1 MFKLDLIQ
9 TLAMAGIIIF
19 LGYGLR
25 RVIKP
30 LHRYNIPAPV
40 IGGLLLS
47 CIILLTRQNEV
58 DLFIFDTTLQNPLMI
73 AFFTTIG
80 FGASLSLLRS
90 GGPQVVSFFVLATI
104 FALMQNLLG
113 IALSY
118 PLGVHP
124 LFGVMTGSV
133 TLTGGPATGLAFA
146 PLFEEAGV
154 PAAAS
159 LAIAAALVG
168 ITSGGLLGGP
178 IGTYLIHKYTS
189 KSAKSG
195 KETIRVETG
204 QDNFES
210 KDQIIIN
217 ADPTPGKKGY
227 HQLLKSSVIILVAM
241 WAGSWV
247 SRFLMNLGITLPAY
261 IGAMLVAAI
270 IRNTDDA
277 TRWIKLSRDT
287 IDDIGSV
294 ALSLFIAMALMTLK
308 LWKLADLAL
317 PLLVILFFQIVLI
330 TVSCLFIVFR
340 LTGRDYDAAV
350 ISSGFCGFM
359 LGTTANAMANME
371 VLVEKYGPA
380 PRAYLVVPLVGAF
393 FIDFTNA
400 LLITFF
406 LNFWR

>member
-1 MFKLDLIQ
+1 MFRLDLIQ
-9 TLAMAGIIIF
+9 TLALAGVLIF
-19 LGYGLR
+19 TGYGLR
-25 RVIKP
+25 HIIKP
-30 LHRYNIPAPV
+30 FDRFNIPTPV

-47 CIILLTRQNEV
+47 LIMLIAQQNGMEFFV
-58 DLFIFDTTLQNPLMI
+58 FDTTLQTPLMI

-80 FGASLSLLRS
+80 FGASLSLLKTA
-90 GGPQVVSFFVLATI
+90 GPQVISFFIIATI
-104 FALMQNLLG
+104 FAVLQNVLG
-113 IALSY
+113 VILSY

-159 LAIAAALVG
+159 LAIASALVG

-178 IGTYLIHKYTS
+178 IGTYLIDKY
-189 KSAKSG
+189 KLK
-195 KETIRVETG
+195 
-204 QDNFES
+204 
-210 KDQIIIN
+210 
-217 ADPTPGKKGY
+217 PGKRAKGLAGSATLTDESETENQQAVVSDLTTESKGY
-227 HQLLKSSVIILVAM
+227 HLLLKSGVVILVAM
-241 WAGSWV
+241 WVGSWL
-247 SRFLMNLGITLPAY
+247 SRYFLNLGITLPAY
-261 IGAMLVAAI
+261 IGAMLVAAV
-270 IRNTDDA
+270 IRNIDDA
-277 TRWIKLSRDT
+277 TQMLKLSQRT
-287 IDDIGSV
+287 LDDIGSV

-330 TVSCLFIVFR
+330 TVSCLWIIFR
-340 LTGRDYDAAV
+340 WTGRDYDSAV

-359 LGTTANAMANME
+359 LGTTANAMANMGA
-371 VLVEKYGPA
+371 LVDKYGPA
-380 PRAYLVVPLVGAF
+380 PRAFMVVPLVGAF

-400 LLITFF
+400 LIITLF

>member
-1 MFKLDLIQ
+1 MFRLDLIH
-9 TLAMAGIIIF
+9 TLALAGVVIF
-19 LGYGLR
+19 AGYGLR
-25 RVIKP
+25 HIIKP
-30 LHRYNIPAPV
+30 LDRYNIPAPV

-47 CIILLTRQNEV
+47 FIILITRQNEV
-58 DLFIFDTTLQNPLMI
+58 DLFVFDTTLQTPLMI

-80 FGASLSLLRS
+80 FGASLSLLKTA
-90 GGPQVVSFFVLATI
+90 GPQVMSFFIIATI
-104 FALMQNLLG
+104 FAVAQNLLG
-113 IALSY
+113 VFLSF

-178 IGTYLIHKYTS
+178 IGTYLIDKYKLKS
-189 KSAKSG
+189 KAPRNGSVRKSMLQNDLESQSPHQSTDG
-195 KETIRVETG
+195 MAT
-204 QDNFES
+204 ES
-210 KDQIIIN
+210 K
-217 ADPTPGKKGY
+217 GY
-227 HQLLKSSVIILVAM
+227 QLLLKSGVAILLAM
-241 WAGSWV
+241 WVGSWL
-247 SRFLMNLGITLPAY
+247 SHFFLNLGITLPAY
-261 IGAMLVAAI
+261 IGAMLVAAV
-270 IRNTDDA
+270 IRNIDDV
-277 TRWIKLSRDT
+277 TRVLKLSQHT

-294 ALSLFIAMALMTLK
+294 ALALFIAMALMTLK

-317 PLLVILFFQIVLI
+317 PMFVILFFQIVLI
-330 TVSCLFIVFR
+330 TVSCLWIIFR
-340 LTGRDYDAAV
+340 LTGRDYDSAV

-371 VLVEKYGPA
+371 ALVEKYGPA
-380 PRAYLVVPLVGAF
+380 PRAFVVVPLVGAF

-400 LLITFF
+400 LIITLF